1 MNTLEEKKDIVKRD
15 RYRGVK
21 GNTSKLSNVQI
32 DELSFTLTNRMPS
45 KSIMSFMNDI
55 KRHTFITMK

>member
-1 MNTLEEKKDIVKRD
+1 MNTLEEKKDIVKMD

-32 DELSFTLTNRMPS
+32 EELSFTFTNRIPS
-45 KSIMSFMNDI
+45 KSIMSFMKDI